1 MMPAAPYR
9 APASLPS
16 RALMSGMPMKALL
29 GMTAALHQHGLLAA
43 GQVHGPAQHKADAD
57 GEDVEDLQH
66 HIAFE
71 HAGHGLAAAV
81 DAGTGQQGAGQGDRH
96 DQVGQELAVP
106 VIHDAQFGHGC
117 TGADL
122 QKDDQDLLQKNR
134 DRHGSSLYR
143 QHHTGTG
150 RGAPVVVNGD
160 LAVDDAPVRPVAF
173 WAGFVKVA

>member
-1 MMPAAPYR
+1 MPAAPYR
-9 APASLPS
+9 APASLPQQG
-16 RALMSGMPMKALL
+16 ADEWDADEGAV
-29 GMTAALHQHGLLAA
+29 GHDGGTHQHGLLAA

-66 HIAFE
+66 HIALE

-117 TGADL
+117 T
-122 QKDDQDLLQKNR
+122 R
-134 DRHGSSLYR
+134 CRSPER
-143 QHHTGTG
+143 
-150 RGAPVVVNGD
+150 
-160 LAVDDAPVRPVAF
+160 
-173 WAGFVKVA
+173 